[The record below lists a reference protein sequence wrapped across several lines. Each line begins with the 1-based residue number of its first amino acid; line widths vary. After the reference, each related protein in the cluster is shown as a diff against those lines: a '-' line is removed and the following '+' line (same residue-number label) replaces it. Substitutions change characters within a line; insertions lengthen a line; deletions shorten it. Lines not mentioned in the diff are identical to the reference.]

1 MNPARRTMVFAAL
14 VVVAAAVAAA
24 AAYAYTNDQWPPWS
38 RWGPAWCCHGQ
49 WWASTGQPPAQPP
62 GPMAPPAA
70 PPAQPLGHRG
80 GPHGWGHP
88 PAPWAPSRHPGRH
101 LGHGPRIVVSQEY
114 VNRVKAILEADNETA
129 ALLNQGY
136 NLTKV
141 KPIVQLYVQGDG
153 TVVAKA
159 AKAVAVLTYREPG
172 YGAGKAVVLV
182 DVEQGKVLRIAYYGV
197 TIPAQPT
204 GQAGS

>member
-1 MNPARRTMVFAAL
+1 MNLARRTIAFAAL

-24 AAYAYTNDQWPPWS
+24 AAYAYTNDQWPPWVP
-38 RWGPAWCCHGQ
+38 GWCCHGP
-49 WWASTGQPPAQPP
+49 WWASTGQQP

-80 GPHGWGHP
+80 GPHVWGHP
-88 PAPWAPSRHPGRH
+88 PAPWAPSRHPGRQ

-172 YGAGKAVVLV
+172 HGAGKAVVLV
-182 DVEQGKVLRIAYYGV
+182 DVEQGRVLRIAYYGV
-197 TIPAQPT
+197 TIPQSPAGQT
-204 GQAGS
+204 GS